1 MTRRLE
7 GKVAVV
13 TGGGGGIG
21 CATAL
26 AFAREGA
33 AVTLVDVR
41 LEAAAAAARKVRDLP
56 AAVLAVAADVSD
68 EQSVAA
74 AVDRAVGTFGEVD
87 ILVNNAG
94 LALQRALVE
103 TTVAEWDRVM
113 AVNLRGPFLFIKH
126 AAPRMRDGGS
136 IVNVASVAALMAVRQ
151 AGAYTAAKGGL
162 VSLTRV
168 AAAELAP
175 RLRVNCICP
184 GTTLTAMPEEML
196 RIRGDGDIAAGTALT
211 AQKYLLGRLGEAA
224 EIAQAALFL
233 ACADSSFVTGST
245 LVVDGGV
252 TAQ

>member
-1 MTRRLE
+1 MTGRLE
-7 GKVAVV
+7 EKVAVV

-21 CATAL
+21 CAAAL

-33 AVTLVDVR
+33 AVALVDLR
-41 LEAAAAAARKVRDLP
+41 QEAVEAAARKVRDLSP
-56 AAVLAVAADVSD
+56 AVIALVADVSD
-68 EQSVAA
+68 ERAVAE
-74 AVDRAVGTFGEVD
+74 AVDRSVDSFGGVD
-87 ILVNNAG
+87 VLLNNAG
-94 LALQRALVE
+94 LALHHALVHTSVE
-103 TTVAEWDRVM
+103 EWDRVM

-136 IVNVASVAALMAVRQ
+136 IVNVASVAALMAVRE

-175 RLRVNCICP
+175 R
-184 GTTLTAMPEEML
+184 
-196 RIRGDGDIAAGTALT
+196 IRGGGDVAAGTALT
-211 AQKYLLGRLGEAA
+211 AQKYLLGRLGEAE

-233 ACADSSFVTGST
+233 ACADSSFVTGSI
-245 LVVDGGV
+245 LVADGGV